1 MAKKSMLGWAK
12 DQYTKVP
19 PVVKVDLSG
28 KTVIVVGAN
37 TGIGYEAA
45 KHFALMN
52 PGRLIMACRSKERG
66 QAAVDSNSFL

>member
-1 MAKKSMLGWAK
+1 MAKLNFLQFVKA
-12 DQYTKVP
+12 QYTKP
-19 PVVKVDLSG
+19 SAVVNVDLSG

-52 PGRLIMACRSKERG
+52 PGRLIMACRSKDRG
-66 QAAVDSNSFL
+66 QAAVDSKSF